1 MGSAIE
7 YQGVSHLALVCD
19 DMARTVEF
27 YETVMDMPLI
37 KSMDMPHGMGQHFFF
52 DIGNGDALAFF
63 WYSDELVRPAAP
75 GIAAPATTTDVS
87 ANGSMHHIAFRI
99 APEQVE
105 ACCERFDKLGVDY
118 QFKAHNK
125 GTDGPALSDVDD
137 EDTFCASIY
146 LWDPDGVRL
155 ELCAWL
161 PAWSELGNDVVPESR
176 KVPVAQ
182 G

>member
-1 MGSAIE
+1 MGATIK

-27 YETVMDMPLI
+27 YENVMDMPLV
-37 KSMDMPHGMGQHFFF
+37 KSMEMPGVGQHFFF

-63 WYSDELVRPAAP
+63 CYDDALVRPAAP
-75 GIAAPATTTDVS
+75 GIAAPGTNTDVS

-99 APEQVE
+99 EPDEVE
-105 ACCERFDKLGVDY
+105 ACCERFAKLGVDY

-125 GTDGPALSDVDD
+125 GSDGQDLSDVDD

-146 LWDPDGVRL
+146 LWDPDGIRL

-161 PAWSELGNDVVPESR
+161 PSWYELGNDVAPMSR
-176 KVPVAQ
+176 KVPVA
-182 G
+182 